1 MGKHRG
7 SWSPCR
13 FGVAVDTAL
22 ESLGF
27 LVNLLVSP
35 CVLQIR
41 PVIERT
47 FPFSEVPE
55 ALVTWSHSQHHLVPV
70 PQSPQGSF
78 SDRPLPLSTVFLV
91 LISAT
96 AFVSYTLAFQFVFK
110 ANTVQS
116 LNHSLYSGQ

>member
-1 MGKHRG
+1 MLSWGPLKYKVPCYRG
-7 SWSPCR
+7 HSSSD
-13 FGVAVDTAL
+13 V
-22 ESLGF
+22 LGM
-27 LVNLLVSP
+27 
-35 CVLQIR
+35 
-41 PVIERT
+41 T
-47 FPFSEVPE
+47 SEVPE

-78 SDRPLPLSTVFLV
+78 SDRPLPLSTVFLG

-116 LNHSLYSGQ
+116 MNHSLYSGQ